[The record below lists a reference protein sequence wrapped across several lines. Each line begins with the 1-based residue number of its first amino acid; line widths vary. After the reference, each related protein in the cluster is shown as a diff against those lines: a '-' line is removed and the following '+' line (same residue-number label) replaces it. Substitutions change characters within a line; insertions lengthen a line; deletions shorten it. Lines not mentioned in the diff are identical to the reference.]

1 MSKKIINNCMYD
13 TETAKQL
20 GYWSNEYNYND
31 LYFAEETLYQKD
43 TGEYFLVGCGGAMS
57 SYSEFIEDHRCGST
71 IFIPF
76 TEEESK
82 QWVMNHLDANT
93 YVALFGEVEEQFY
106 FHISLSCMEII

>member
-1 MSKKIINNCMYD
+1 MSKKIINNRMYD

-31 LYFAEETLYQKD
+31 LYFAEETLYQKN

-57 SYSEFIEDHRCGST
+57 SYSESVEDSRCGST

-76 TEEESK
+76 TDEEAK
-82 QWVMNHLDANT
+82 QWVLDRLDADT
-93 YVALFGEVEEQFY
+93 YVALFGEVEE
-106 FHISLSCMEII
+106 